1 MRTAG
6 TAQPGTTHRSDAM
19 SEKDSSG
26 EWLLFGFPCSLAVA
40 SASKVIQLNFPLDE
54 QLF

>member
-6 TAQPGTTHRSDAM
+6 TAQPGTTHRSDAV

-40 SASKVIQLNFPLDE
+40 PVAKVKQLNFLPVE